1 MPMLEKIENSFRDL
15 ISAIQIARLYSDWH
29 PQFKRA
35 IDKAYLSLKEVLKER
50 QELVIGIIGEELAY
64 QKEIFFELS
73 KTTRPMILY
82 LKARGIERIEFLQG
96 LENEELNKFIS
107 FLITP
112 KEEIKT
118 DAQDYLSFLGI
129 KNIVVGKIKSS
140 SDTSKAA
147 KAGQLINYLSTYENS
162 LDKIS
167 SSLETVLNEGELDHL
182 SLRLT
187 VNDVMENLLSRH
199 QDFLNL
205 AIIKRY
211 DFRTFAHILNVSIL
225 SMYLSS
231 KLGFTK
237 SEILDIGSA
246 ALFHDI
252 GKIYVSRKIIQKSS
266 LLTEEEFAKI
276 KSHVVIGAEI
286 MLKYVDTLGIL
297 PAVVCFEH
305 HLKYN
310 LSGYP
315 KLAFAKRP
323 HIASLIVSICDVY
336 DALSQKRGYKN
347 DYPPEMIYEI
357 MMREKGRT
365 FEPQLLDRFFKII
378 GVWPIGTI
386 VALSDGRIAVVRQ
399 ENEDDIFSPKV
410 EVISP
415 QDKKEIIDIDL
426 KAVKDKTK
434 IERFLS
440 PFKEGRDYFSLI
452 YPSLQ

>member
-1 MPMLEKIENSFRDL
+1 MLEKIENSFRDL
-15 ISAIQIARLYSDWH
+15 ISAIQIARLYPHWH

-35 IDKAYLSLKEVLKER
+35 IDKAYFSLKEVLRER
-50 QELVIGIIGEELAY
+50 QELVIGIIGEELAFE
-64 QKEIFFELS
+64 KEIFFELS

-82 LKARGIERIEFLQG
+82 LKARGIERIVFCRG
-96 LENEELNKFIS
+96 MENEELNKFIS

-118 DAQDYLSFLGI
+118 ETQDYLSFLGI
-129 KNIVVGKIKSS
+129 RNIVVGKIKSS
-140 SDTSKAA
+140 ADTSLAVEA
-147 KAGQLINYLSTYENS
+147 KQLINYLSVYENS

-167 SSLETVLNEGELDHL
+167 HSLETVLIEGEVDHL

-187 VNDVMENLLSRH
+187 VNDIMENLLGRH
-199 QDFLNL
+199 QDFLNF
-205 AIIKRY
+205 AIMKRY
-211 DFRTFAHILNVSIL
+211 DFRTFTHILNVSIL

-231 KLGFTK
+231 KLGFAK
-237 SEILDIGSA
+237 NEILDIGAA

-252 GKIYVSRKIIQKSS
+252 GKIYVSRKIIQKPS

-276 KSHVVIGAEI
+276 KSHVIIGAEI

-305 HLKYN
+305 HLKYD

-315 KLAFAKRP
+315 KLSFPQKP

-357 MMREKGRT
+357 MMREKGMT
-365 FEPQLLDRFFKII
+365 FESRLIDRFFKII

-386 VALSDGRIAVVRQ
+386 VALSDGRIAVVRE

-415 QDKKEIIDIDL
+415 QDKKEIVDL

-452 YPSLQ
+452 YPSL

>member
-1 MPMLEKIENSFRDL
+1 MLEKIENSFRDL
-15 ISAIQIARLYSDWH
+15 ISAIQIARLYPDWH

-35 IDKAYLSLKEVLKER
+35 IDKAYLSLEEVLKER
-50 QELVIGIIGEELAY
+50 QELVIGIIGEELAFE
-64 QKEIFFELS
+64 KEIFFELS
-73 KTTRPMILY
+73 KTTRPMVLY
-82 LKARGIERIEFLQG
+82 LKARGIERIVFYRG
-96 LENEELNKFIS
+96 MENEELNKFIS

-118 DAQDYLSFLGI
+118 DTQDYLSFLGI

-140 SDTSKAA
+140 ADTSLAV
-147 KAGQLINYLSTYENS
+147 KAGQLINYLSAYENS

-167 SSLETVLNEGELDHL
+167 HSLETVLNEGELDHL

-187 VNDVMENLLSRH
+187 VNDVMENLLGRH
-199 QDFLNL
+199 QDFLNF

-231 KLGFTK
+231 KLGFAK
-237 SEILDIGSA
+237 NEILDIGAA

-252 GKIYVSRKIIQKSS
+252 GKIYVSRKIIQKSG

-276 KSHVVIGAEI
+276 KSHVIIGAEI

-305 HLKYN
+305 HLKYD

-315 KLAFAKRP
+315 KLSFPQKP
-323 HIASLIVSICDVY
+323 HIASLIVSVCDVY

-347 DYPPEMIYEI
+347 DYPPNMIYEI
-357 MMREKGRT
+357 MMREKGMT
-365 FEPQLLDRFFKII
+365 FESQLIDRFFKII

-386 VALSDGRIAVVRQ
+386 VALSDGRIAVVRE

-415 QDKKEIIDIDL
+415 QDKKEIIDL

-440 PFKEGRDYFSLI
+440 PFKEGKDYFSLI
-452 YPSLQ
+452 YPSF

>member
-1 MPMLEKIENSFRDL
+1 MLEKIENSFRDL

-35 IDKAYLSLKEVLKER
+35 IDKAYLSLEEVLKER
-50 QELVIGIIGEELAY
+50 QELVIGIIGEELAFE
-64 QKEIFFELS
+64 KEIFFELS

-82 LKARGIERIEFLQG
+82 LKARGIERIVFCRG
-96 LENEELNKFIS
+96 MENEELNKFIG

-112 KEEIKT
+112 KEEIKS
-118 DAQDYLSFLGI
+118 DAQGYLSFLGI

-140 SDTSKAA
+140 TDTSLAA
-147 KAGQLINYLSTYENS
+147 ESGGVRNYLSVYENS

-167 SSLETVLNEGELDHL
+167 HSLETVLNEGELDHL
-182 SLRLT
+182 TLRLT
-187 VNDVMENLLSRH
+187 VNDVVENLLNRH
-199 QDFLNL
+199 QDFLNF
-205 AIIKRY
+205 AIMKRY
-211 DFRTFAHILNVSIL
+211 DFRTFTHILNVSIL

-231 KLGFTK
+231 KLGFAK
-237 SEILDIGSA
+237 NEILDIGTA

-252 GKIYVSRKIIQKSS
+252 GKIYVSRKIIQKPS

-276 KSHVVIGAEI
+276 KSHVIIGAEI
-286 MLKYVDTLGIL
+286 MLKYVDTLGVL

-305 HLKYN
+305 HLKYD

-315 KLAFAKRP
+315 KLAFAQKP

-347 DYPPEMIYEI
+347 DYSPEMIYEI
-357 MMREKGRT
+357 MMREKDMT
-365 FEPQLLDRFFKII
+365 FEPQLIDRFFKII

-386 VALSDGRIAVVRQ
+386 VALSDGRIAVVRE

-415 QDKKEIIDIDL
+415 QDKKEIIDL
-426 KAVKDKTK
+426 KAAKDKTK
-434 IERFLS
+434 IGRFLS
-440 PFKEGRDYFSLI
+440 PFKEGKDYFSLI
-452 YPSLQ
+452 YPSF